1 MVFSRSKVLSSVPFK
16 IVFAF
21 FKNVHVYRQACQ
33 CTWTQMYSPV
43 EACVGC
49 QDVFF
54 NCMSTLFSGHAPG
67 SFSQIYWPTAPRSH
81 LSPIPSARLQVCTA
95 SILVVAWGSEQKT
108 PCWYTS
114 TLHTGQV
121 TTPYFPSFIEILI
134 LFLHYLKIS
143 LSTMCQM
150 TEILLFL

>member
-1 MVFSRSKVLSSVPFK
+1 MVPFK
-16 IVFAF
+16 IVFVF
-21 FKNVHVYRQACQ
+21 FKSVHVSRQASR
-33 CTWTQMYSPV
+33 CTWTQMCSPV

-54 NCMSTLFSGHAPG
+54 NFVSTLFSGHASG
-67 SFSQIYWPTAPRSH
+67 SFSQIYWPTNPRSH
-81 LSPIPSARLQVCTA
+81 LSPIPSARLQVHTA
-95 SILVVAWGSEQKT
+95 SSLVVAWGSEQRT

-114 TLHTGQV
+114 TLHIGQV

-134 LFLHYLKIS
+134 LFMHYLKIS